1 MWKLKTKKIPVAT
14 GALDMIKKGTQ
25 NFICQISRKSSLQE
39 MEKLLLTST
48 VQTLREML
56 WM

>member
-1 MWKLKTKKIPVAT
+1 
-14 GALDMIKKGTQ
+14 MIKKGTQ

-56 WM
+56 